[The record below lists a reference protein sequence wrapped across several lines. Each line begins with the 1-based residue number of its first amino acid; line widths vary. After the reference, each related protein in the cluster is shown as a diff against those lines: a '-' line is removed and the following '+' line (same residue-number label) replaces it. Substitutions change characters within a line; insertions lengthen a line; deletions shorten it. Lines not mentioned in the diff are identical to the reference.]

1 MTGSWF
7 GRQASF
13 LRRSEQAQARKRER
27 HLDLPHHHRRPRHM
41 LSGLLKCGACGSG
54 MSTNGKDK
62 SGRVR
67 IRCSAATESG
77 SCPDPKTFYL
87 DTVESAV
94 LAGLR
99 SEMQSPKALA
109 EYVKTYH
116 EERKRLSADADAKR
130 SRLERCAAQLK
141 HEIDR
146 LVDHLANG
154 IGDPHVIGPRSTE
167 LHCEREDILAEL
179 AKAPA
184 AEEVVS
190 LHPSLLKRYEQ
201 QLESLQEALSKGI
214 RSGDR
219 ECAEALRDLI
229 ETVTVYRDPSS
240 PGAVEIEVKGKLSAL
255 VSSPAYPEGI
265 KRVWGSV
272 VAEVRYRQ
280 SPHLEHL
287 LFHLKILSK
296 VVAV

>member
-1 MTGSWF
+1 
-7 GRQASF
+7 
-13 LRRSEQAQARKRER
+13 
-27 HLDLPHHHRRPRHM
+27 
-41 LSGLLKCGACGSG
+41 
-54 MSTNGKDK
+54 
-62 SGRVR
+62 
-67 IRCSAATESG
+67 
-77 SCPDPKTFYL
+77 
-87 DTVESAV
+87 
-94 LAGLR
+94 
-99 SEMQSPKALA
+99 MQSPKVLA

-130 SRLERCAAQLK
+130 SRLERRAAQLK

-146 LVDHLANG
+146 LVDHFAKG

-167 LHCEREDILAEL
+167 LHYEREDILAEL

-201 QLESLQEALSKGI
+201 QFESLQEALSKGI

-219 ECAEALRDLI
+219 ECAEALRELI

-255 VSSPAYPEGI
+255 VGGPAYPEGI

-272 VAEVRYRQ
+272 VAEEG
-280 SPHLEHL
+280 LEPPTRGL
-287 LFHLKILSK
+287 
-296 VVAV
+296 